1 MDTYTAT
8 ISSFPDTYTTSVSS
22 FPDVYNVSITDP
34 LDYSHG
40 GTMNGDLIV
49 KGSLSAF
56 EYLNLPPDTDTL
68 NSVTT
73 RGNTTTNSISVS
85 GLSSSFVKFNTSST
99 PLANS
104 EGLMQWNNTD
114 GTLDIG
120 LKGGNVTLQVGQE
133 EVIRVV
139 NKTGSDLLE
148 SEFKV
153 VRVRSVSE
161 GGAQGQRLAVVLAK
175 ADNDTNSATTLGI
188 VTENI
193 SNNQEGFI
201 TTFGEVRGIN
211 TKNVNGEVWSDGD
224 MLYLSPSNLGRLTN
238 VKPQAPNH
246 TVIMGYVV
254 YAHVTNGKIFVKVD
268 NGYEINELHNVRI
281 DNVQEGEIIT
291 YDSAIG
297 VWKNSNTISTLLR
310 IPEIQGIGGTNSD
323 TLAINNCN
331 FVVNGG
337 SSNILYVDAVNYN
350 VGIGTDAPHSTL
362 DIVGTLNV
370 SDNSVFS
377 GSISAQSLSASSAN
391 IQNGLTV
398 DTNTFVVDSVNDN
411 VGIGTTTP
419 STKLDVNGTFN
430 VSGNTSL
437 LGTTTAT
444 GKVIANGQGPLS
456 AISPNDVMTELLCDQ
471 RYFENVCSY
480 KSLSTTVLSPSFES
494 IAQTTLEAGKYLFEA
509 RAFLRTSLA
518 SGTAACRI
526 TLTRSSGTGTLFIHR
541 ETNNNQGSYSVG
553 TGFNSTTVNHD
564 FSVTVGTP
572 NFTIGGARFTGMLIV
587 PTTSVFDFRFTHT
600 SSVSANTFAECY
612 IKYERLPI

>member
-1 MDTYTAT
+1 MDTYTVT
-8 ISSFPDTYTTSVSS
+8 VSS
-22 FPDVYNVSITDP
+22 FPDVYNVNISSP

-40 GTMNGDLIV
+40 GTMNGNLIV
-49 KGSLSAF
+49 KGSLSAS

-114 GTLDIG
+114 GTLNIG

-153 VRVRSVSE
+153 VRVRSVDE

-211 TKNVNGEVWSDGD
+211 TKNVNGEVWEDGD

-268 NGYEINELHNVRI
+268 NGYEINELHNVKI
-281 DNVQEGEIIT
+281 DNVQEGEILT
-291 YDSAIG
+291 YDSVIG
-297 VWKNSNTISTLLR
+297 VWKNSNTVSTLLR

-331 FVVNGG
+331 FVVNVG
-337 SSNILYVDAVNYN
+337 SSNILYVDAVNYL
-350 VGIGTDAPHSTL
+350 VGIGTDAPQATL

-370 SDNSVFS
+370 SNNSVFS

-391 IQNGLTV
+391 IQNGLIV
-398 DTNTFVVDSVNDN
+398 DSNTLVVDSVNN
-411 VGIGTTTP
+411 RVGIGTSSP
-419 STKLDVNGTFN
+419 SRTLDVNGTLN
-430 VSGNTSL
+430 ASGNSTIG
-437 LGTTTAT
+437 GTLITT
-444 GKVIANGQGPLS
+444 GKITANGQGSLSSLSNNDVLTKQLGDSAYATTYIGALS
-456 AISPNDVMTELLCDQ
+456 AQFNSDVNTTTYKNVPDLSFTLPVGNYYIDCILIHNGNASYATSGVKDRINFTGTATATGTLYRILDNATTASSVVNALASRNPMIESAPGNRSQVTWRKGKITVTSPGT
-471 RYFENVCSY
+471 
-480 KSLSTTVLSPSFES
+480 LSVQ
-494 IAQTTLEAGKYLFEA
+494 IAQTNAIPG
-509 RAFLRTSLA
+509 
-518 SGTAACRI
+518 
-526 TLTRSSGTGTLFIHR
+526 
-541 ETNNNQGSYSVG
+541 
-553 TGFNSTTVNHD
+553 
-564 FSVTVGTP
+564 
-572 NFTIGGARFTGMLIV
+572 
-587 PTTSVFDFRFTHT
+587 
-600 SSVSANTFAECY
+600 ANTTLDTGSFLSITKCNN
-612 IKYERLPI
+612 